1 MLPGA
6 GIDDGVLDCL
16 LVETASRWEA
26 LRLIPLVYRK
36 ALERHPKVTR
46 FRATSLAVTL
56 HRPSLVCDDGEMEAS
71 PVQSIDYGVLPR
83 RLQVLC

>member
-1 MLPGA
+1 MA
-6 GIDDGVLDCL
+6 GK
-16 LVETASRWEA
+16 WEA

-46 FRATSLAVTL
+46 FQTSSLAVTL
-56 HRPSLVCDDGEMEAS
+56 HRPSQVCDDGEMEAS
-71 PVQSIDYGVLPR
+71 PVQNIDYGVLPR